1 MGGVGEWL
9 FGKKAKVNPYG
20 ALNPEQVNVNKQ
32 IGPYLQSRI
41 SQGPTAYGKTMTAE
55 FGDDEQGVL
64 NKYNT
69 LSDSRNAA
77 LQRILGTSDTSFDDE
92 FTSEVADP
100 TVDYFKREIQPLI
113 EESLP
118 TFSTARAN
126 VVGRNLTNL
135 TGDLA
140 QKRFDA
146 RQLRRDQALQAS
158 NALDNAW
165 STAAERNAVP
175 REIKQAGFDREYI
188 EFTRQEGEKT
198 KYVNDMLNF
207 LGISTGTVDSA
218 TAGNFIPL
226 INSIANV
233 VSAVN
238 PAGGSTSS
246 VTQDPGTTAKLGDMN
261 SFKRP
266 PYA

>member
-1 MGGVGEWL
+1 MPAWLIPALAGAAGGGIL
-9 FGKKAKVNPYG
+9 ASLKGKKKQVDPYG
-20 ALNPEQVNVNKQ
+20 ALNPEQRNVTKQ
-32 IGPYLQSRI
+32 LGPYLQSRI
-41 SQGPTAYGKTMTAE
+41 SQGPTAYGKPMTAD
-55 FGDDEQGVL
+55 FGDNEQDIL

-69 LSDSRNAA
+69 FSDSRNSA

-175 REIKQAGFDREYI
+175 REIKQAGLDRDYI
-188 EFTRQEGEKT
+188 EFTRQESEKT

-207 LGISTGTVDSA
+207 LGISTGTVD
-218 TAGNFIPL
+218 
-226 INSIANV
+226 
-233 VSAVN
+233 
-238 PAGGSTSS
+238 PAQDSKGYGILLALLQGGAAALGSQSG
-246 VTQDPGTTAKLGDMN
+246 GTPKPKTT
-261 SFKRP
+261 P
-266 PYA
+266 PK